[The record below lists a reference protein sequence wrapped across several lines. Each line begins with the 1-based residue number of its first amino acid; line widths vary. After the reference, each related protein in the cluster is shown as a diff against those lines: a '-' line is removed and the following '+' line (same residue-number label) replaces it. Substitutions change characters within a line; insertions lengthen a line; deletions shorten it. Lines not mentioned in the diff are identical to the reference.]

1 MADGQV
7 PYWRISGGEAV
18 TTRIPSLTDTSARG
32 LTAWAGALVSALQGI
47 VNRLSVD
54 VQLGRVRTYT
64 VDSLPDAAGP
74 CRVIYVSDETGGG
87 VLAFNDGSTWRRVT
101 DRAEVS

>member
-1 MADGQV
+1 M
-7 PYWRISGGEAV
+7 
-18 TTRIPSLTDTSARG
+18 TTRVPSLTDTSPRG
-32 LTAWAGALVSALQGI
+32 LAAWAGALVSVLQGV

-64 VDSLPDAAGP
+64 VAGLPDAAGP

-87 VLAFNDGSTWRRVT
+87 VLAFNDGAVWRRVT